1 MIERIAGLRETDPR
15 QLGPFRLF
23 GALGHGGAG
32 TVYLGK
38 GAPRRGARKRA
49 AAVRAVR
56 PELLRDRQLRAR
68 LRQETARVADA
79 VDSPFVAD
87 ALGCELDSELPWAA
101 EAFVPGVPLSVL
113 VALYGPLP
121 EMSVRALG
129 GGLARGLAALDAAG
143 TAHGDLRASNVLLTA
158 DGPRLVDYGIALG
171 RRPGAVGGAGFGQS
185 ARRAEDVFALGTV
198 LALAASARHPFAGNP
213 LPSAREGPD
222 LAGVPD
228 ALCVPLLACLHKAPE
243 TRPTPEALAHTLD
256 LSGTATRPARE
267 WLPESYLHEIGNR
280 ADEARALIGRRGWGR

>member
-1 MIERIAGLRETDPR
+1 MIEGIARLRETDPR
-15 QLGPFRLF
+15 RLGPFRLF
-23 GALGHGGAG
+23 GVLGHGGAG

-38 GAPRRGARKRA
+38 GTPRRGARKRA
-49 AAVRAVR
+49 VAVRAVR

-79 VDSPFVAD
+79 VDSPFVAH
-87 ALGCELDSELPWAA
+87 AFGCELDSEHPWIA
-101 EAFVPGVPLSVL
+101 EAFVPGVSLSAL
-113 VALYGPLP
+113 VARYGPLP

-129 GGLARGLAALDAAG
+129 GALARALATLDAAG

-171 RRPGAVGGAGFGQS
+171 RRSAAVGAAGFGPS

-198 LALAASARHPFAGNP
+198 LALAASARHPFEDSA

-222 LAGVPD
+222 LAAVPD
-228 ALCVPLLACLHKAPE
+228 SLCVPLLACLHKAPE
-243 TRPTPEALAHTLD
+243 TRPHPESLAHTLD
-256 LSGTATRPARE
+256 ISGTANRPARE
-267 WLPESYLHEIGNR
+267 WLPEPYLHEIGSR
-280 ADEARALIGRRGWGR
+280 ADEARALAGRWGWGH